1 MPKAQVQVQRAIL
14 AINKAMLMLLFC
26 FIIAQQYGGVAQNVS
41 RGAGRGLR
49 WSAGQALSMASSMG
63 KLTGQL

>member
-1 MPKAQVQVQRAIL
+1 MV
-14 AINKAMLMLLFC
+14 MLLFC
-26 FIIAQQYGGVAQNVS
+26 FILAQQYGGVAQNVS
-41 RGAGRGLR
+41 RGAGRGLRWSAGRGLR